1 MKWFPDSLLSRTV
14 WLLAGLLLVSQFAWL
29 ALFGLYER
37 EPRAKQIAHRAAA
50 IVNLTRAALLA
61 AQPDRRK
68 GLLLELSQ
76 REGVQV
82 LPVEPDEVDVP
93 SPSSPLLALVAD
105 EIRRELGPET
115 LVAFSEQ
122 DEEGLW
128 VSFAIDEDEYWV
140 VMPRS
145 RQIQPLPWAW
155 IGWGA
160 GVMLLSI
167 LGAWL
172 MVRRINRPLLEASSA
187 AASLGHGE
195 TPPSL
200 NEQGPHEIATLARSF
215 NRMKDDLA
223 AMEANR
229 RLMLAGISHDLR
241 TPLARLRLAVEMNVG
256 NDQERNAMIHDL
268 EDMDGLTKQF
278 LDFARQESE
287 EARQSINL
295 NELATSVANQ
305 FSSNGQSVIV
315 SGLLGPAS
323 VRPQALKRALVN
335 LLENAFRYGAPPVSI
350 KLHQEG
356 ENCIIGVIDSGAG
369 LVEAELQSA
378 KLPFY
383 RGNAARTNAQGTG
396 LGLAIVDR
404 IARLHGGKLE
414 LLNRPE
420 GGLEARLILPLT

>member
-1 MKWFPDSLLSRTV
+1 MKWFPDSLLARTV
-14 WLLAGLLLVSQFAWL
+14 WLLAGLLLVSQLAWL

-93 SPSSPLLALVAD
+93 PPSSPLLARVAD

-172 MVRRINRPLLEASSA
+172 MVRRVNRPLLEASKA
-187 AASLGHGE
+187 AASLGQGE
-195 TPPSL
+195 TPPIL
-200 NEQGPHEIATLARSF
+200 NEQGPQEIAALARSF

-256 NDQERNAMIHDL
+256 NDQERNAMIQDL

-287 EARQSINL
+287 EARRSVDL
-295 NELATSVANQ
+295 KELATSVADQ

-315 SGLLGPAS
+315 SGQFSSAS
-323 VRPQALKRALVN
+323 VRPLALKRALVN

-350 KLHQEG
+350 MLHQEG
-356 ENCIIGVIDSGAG
+356 GNCIIGVIDSGTG
-369 LVEAELQSA
+369 LAETELQSA

>member
-1 MKWFPDSLLSRTV
+1 
-14 WLLAGLLLVSQFAWL
+14 
-29 ALFGLYER
+29 
-37 EPRAKQIAHRAAA
+37 
-50 IVNLTRAALLA
+50 
-61 AQPDRRK
+61 
-68 GLLLELSQ
+68 
-76 REGVQV
+76 
-82 LPVEPDEVDVP
+82 
-93 SPSSPLLALVAD
+93 
-105 EIRRELGPET
+105 
-115 LVAFSEQ
+115 
-122 DEEGLW
+122 
-128 VSFAIDEDEYWV
+128 
-140 VMPRS
+140 
-145 RQIQPLPWAW
+145 
-155 IGWGA
+155 
-160 GVMLLSI
+160 MLLSI

-172 MVRRINRPLLEASSA
+172 MVRRINRPLLEASNA
-187 AASLGHGE
+187 AASLGQGE

-200 NEQGPHEIATLARSF
+200 NEQGPYEIAMLACSF
-215 NRMKDDLA
+215 NRMKGDLA
-223 AMEANR
+223 DLETNR

-256 NDQERNAMIHDL
+256 NERERDAMIHDL

-295 NELATSVANQ
+295 NELVTSVANQ

-315 SGLLGPAS
+315 SGQLGLAS

-335 LLENAFRYGAPPVSI
+335 LLENAFLYGAPPVSI
-350 KLHQEG
+350 KLHQED

-369 LVEAELQSA
+369 LAETELQSA

-420 GGLEARLILPLT
+420 GGLEARFILPLT